1 MEIRLAGAH
10 LYAAHA
16 LFLTAITFGLHYVW
30 ENLQCPLLFVHR
42 EGDATQT
49 AMLIVTVGDVAMT
62 WLAHGIIGIV
72 TGRWLWILGPVG
84 RREWLVLMLIALVMS
99 TSIES
104 YALTTGRW
112 SYTELNPLIPGTSV
126 SIVPVAQLLVL
137 FPVSFA
143 LTGWLL
149 RLRRPTSRPLA
160 RVTTGSSQLSLCTG
174 SSRCTR
180 ITSTSG
186 DRRLSNPRLF
196 ASRNMRLFSASTS
209 PTSSLVPRSR
219 Q

>member
-1 MEIRLAGAH
+1 MKDLDGKEMQIRLVGAH
-10 LYAAHA
+10 LYVAHA
-16 LFLTAITFGLHYVW
+16 LVLTAITFGLHYAW
-30 ENLQCPLLFVHR
+30 ENLQCPLFFIHR
-42 EGDATQT
+42 EGNATQIV
-49 AMLIVTVGDVAMT
+49 MLIATVGDVAMT
-62 WLAHGIIGIV
+62 WLAQGIIGIV

-84 RREWLVLMLIALVMS
+84 RREWLVLMLIALIMS

-149 RLRRPTSRPLA
+149 RLRRPNSSRLA
-160 RVTTGSSQLSLCTG
+160 KVTT
-174 SSRCTR
+174 
-180 ITSTSG
+180 
-186 DRRLSNPRLF
+186 
-196 ASRNMRLFSASTS
+196 
-209 PTSSLVPRSR
+209 
-219 Q
+219 